1 MQEAI
6 TSLLTE
12 HLLETILGIISLVI
26 SYYVIPAIKNDLVPF
41 LKEKRIYNLV
51 EKFVSAVE
59 KLAETGILPK
69 VDKKQKVI
77 ELLEA
82 KGIAVTLEVEAFIE
96 GAVKQLDLIK
106 DTVSDT
112 LDVSELLKETE

>member
-1 MQEAI
+1 M
-6 TSLLTE
+6 
-12 HLLETILGIISLVI
+12 GIISLVI
-26 SYYVIPAIKNDLVPF
+26 SYYVIPVIKNDLVPF

>member
-6 TSLLTE
+6 MELLTE

-51 EKFVSAVE
+51 EKFVNAVE
-59 KLAETGILPK
+59 KLAETGVLPK

-77 ELLEA
+77 ELQNKKAE
-82 KGIAVTLEVEAFIE
+82 I
-96 GAVKQLDLIK
+96 VKLI
-106 DTVSDT
+106 VSDDDQQIQKLT
-112 LDVSELLKETE
+112 LDDLRFILD

>member
-6 TSLLTE
+6 MNLLTE
-12 HLLETILGIISLVI
+12 HLLETILGIVSLVV
-26 SYYVIPAIKNDLVPF
+26 SYYIIPAIKNDLVPF
-41 LKEKRIYNLV
+41 LKEKRVYNLV

-59 KLAETGILPK
+59 KLVETGVLEK

-82 KGIAVTLEVEAFIE
+82 KGITVTLEVEAFIE
-96 GAVKQLDLIK
+96 SAVKQLDLIGNTVV
-106 DTVSDT
+106 DTI
-112 LDVSELLKETE
+112 DVAELLKKTE